1 MSAVG
6 VGRHCWWTPGHPLP
20 SLHFNPS
27 FCYKKL
33 MSRLFLMHSS
43 VFLYP
48 RHFLTLFPCLECST
62 FLCPDKNL
70 MTSNQTSSTFPES
83 MIILVLLVWK
93 KKKKKESKKHVPRAY
108 AWASPV
114 QNLDTDVSPTMP
126 RRPRRFFLIWL
137 FLLKLNTTTSFLG
150 YTCPSGAVQMS
161 LQF

>member
-1 MSAVG
+1 MSRGDRSYIMRSIRYIISKIDPTFWYQLAMSAVG

-93 KKKKKESKKHVPRAY
+93 KKKRKKAKNMFPEHM
-108 AWASPV
+108 
-114 QNLDTDVSPTMP
+114 LE
-126 RRPRRFFLIWL
+126 L
-137 FLLKLNTTTSFLG
+137 
-150 YTCPSGAVQMS
+150 
-161 LQF
+161 LQFRT